1 MPELPEVQV
10 VINYLNEN
18 VLNKK
23 INDIK
28 VNLKKLLKNTT
39 LKNFIDSLLNT
50 SIIQITRRG
59 KYLLFEFKN
68 NKCLVVHLR
77 MEGKF
82 FYEDTNYI
90 IGPHDHLI
98 FRFNDKTQ
106 LIYND
111 TRQFGTFHLFNS
123 KNEATMSTIIKKLGP
138 EPFASDFNQDYL
150 FYLLSKSHKHIKT
163 FLLDQTKVVGIGNIY
178 ADEILFASKINPLT
192 ITNHLTL
199 KDANNIVLNAQKILT
214 ASIANNGTTIHTF
227 KFNKWSIG
235 DYQKY
240 LKVHLQKA
248 KPCPK
253 CKTLINKIVVNGRG
267 TYYCPSCQKEKNK
280 C

>member
-10 VINYLNEN
+10 VVNYLNKN
-18 VLNKK
+18 ILNKNIK
-23 INDIK
+23 DIK
-28 VNLKKLLKNTT
+28 VNLNKLLKNTKPKT
-39 LKNFIDSLLNT
+39 LIDSLLNT
-50 SIIQITRRG
+50 SIIKIDRRG
-59 KYLLFEFKN
+59 KYLIFQFKN
-68 NKCLVVHLR
+68 NKCLVAHLR

-82 FYEDTNYI
+82 YYEDASYQSSI
-90 IGPHDHLI
+90 HDHLI
-98 FRFNDKTQ
+98 FSFDDKTQ

-123 KNEATMSTIIKKLGP
+123 WNEAIMSTIIKKLGP
-138 EPFASDFNQDYL
+138 EPFIEEFNQDYL
-150 FYLLSKSHKHIKT
+150 YPLLLKSNKYIKT

-178 ADEILFASKINPLT
+178 ADEILFASKIHPLT
-192 ITNHLTL
+192 KAKYLSL
-199 KDANNIVLNAQKILT
+199 KDANHIVLNTKKILT

-227 KFNKWSIG
+227 KFNKWSTG

-240 LKVHLQKA
+240 LKVHLQKS
-248 KPCPK
+248 KPCPQ
-253 CKTLINKIVVNGRG
+253 CKSLINKIKVNGRG